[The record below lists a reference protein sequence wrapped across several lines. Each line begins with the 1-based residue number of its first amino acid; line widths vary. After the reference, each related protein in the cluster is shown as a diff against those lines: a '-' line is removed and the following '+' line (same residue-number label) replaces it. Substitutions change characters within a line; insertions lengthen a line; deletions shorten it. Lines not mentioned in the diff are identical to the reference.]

1 MRERLTIF
9 VIVGMRTDEHSL
21 RSQVGIGSESD
32 CLLGQLERI
41 LEISDSVVIVI
52 INLHSTQSRVSNEL
66 CTLET
71 HIHTVLGKLTNTNY
85 NLINL

>member
-41 LEISDSVVIVI
+41 LEISDSVVGQKVEK
-52 INLHSTQSRVSNEL
+52 SRGVAGDG
-66 CTLET
+66 
-71 HIHTVLGKLTNTNY
+71 GK
-85 NLINL
+85 